1 MSCALPG
8 VWLVLRRHSMMGDA
22 LSHTALPGV
31 VIAFLIAHALESRGW
46 ISATAS
52 PAAMHIVLFLGA
64 IVIGLVTSLITE
76 LVQKLGRVESG
87 AALGVVFTWM
97 FALGLFLMVLL
108 ANTVHIDPD
117 CVLFGQLELVP
128 LDSGVPRAIV
138 VNGTALAVNLGL
150 MALFFKELRL
160 SAFDPALADS
170 LGISS
175 KWMHYA
181 LMAATAVTVVAA
193 FETVGSIL
201 VVGLLIA
208 PAATAF
214 LLTDRLLPLIAVS
227 LIVAALSGVL
237 GHVFARTL
245 PPVVF
250 PRNGFPE
257 VEDVLTSGMVP
268 VAAALLFVL
277 AWLFSPR
284 HGLVGTWLSQAR
296 LTVRIAGD
304 DLLGLLYRIE
314 ERGLEQTAPLAP
326 ALVAQRLGLGRWLTR
341 LTVWDL
347 CRRRLVTPE
356 GKRFH
361 LTDAG
366 RAQAVTLVRAHRLW
380 ESYLQKHFALP
391 EDHLHAAAHRAEHYI
406 DRTLGAELAAELES
420 PGRDPHGSVIPEDW
434 QLPANSPTDT
444 ASSHST

>member
-1 MSCALPG
+1 
-8 VWLVLRRHSMMGDA
+8 
-22 LSHTALPGV
+22 
-31 VIAFLIAHALESRGW
+31 
-46 ISATAS
+46 
-52 PAAMHIVLFLGA
+52 
-64 IVIGLVTSLITE
+64 
-76 LVQKLGRVESG
+76 
-87 AALGVVFTWM
+87 
-97 FALGLFLMVLL
+97 
-108 ANTVHIDPD
+108 
-117 CVLFGQLELVP
+117 
-128 LDSGVPRAIV
+128 
-138 VNGTALAVNLGL
+138 
-150 MALFFKELRL
+150 
-160 SAFDPALADS
+160 
-170 LGISS
+170 
-175 KWMHYA
+175 
-181 LMAATAVTVVAA
+181 VTVVAA

-214 LLTDRLLPLIAVS
+214 LLTDRLRPLIAVS
-227 LIVAALSGVL
+227 LIVAALSGAL

-245 PPVVF
+245 PPIVF
-250 PRNGFPE
+250 PRLGFPE

-296 LTVRIAGD
+296 LAVRIAGD

-326 ALVAQRLGLGRWLTR
+326 TLVAQRLGLGRWLTG

-347 CRRRLVTPE
+347 RRRRLMTPE
-356 GKRFH
+356 GKGFQ

-391 EDHLHAAAHRAEHYI
+391 DDHLHAAAHRAEHYI
-406 DRTLGAELAAELES
+406 DRTLGAELAAELAS
-420 PGRDPHGSVIPEDW
+420 PGRDPHGSVIPEERQATSNTQPDG
-434 QLPANSPTDT
+434 
-444 ASSHST
+444 ASSQPT